1 MHPQNIPSEHPKV
14 ENEEVDLPIEFQ
26 LFAG

>member
-1 MHPQNIPSEHPKV
+1 MHPQNILSERPKV
-14 ENEEVDLPIEFQ
+14 GSEEVDFPIEFQ

>member
-1 MHPQNIPSEHPKV
+1 MHPQNIPSERPKV
-14 ENEEVDLPIEFQ
+14 ESEEVDLPIEFQ